1 MPLHFFRQ
9 KRNRGRS
16 HFVRF
21 MGKRGQRRRGQ
32 FAQIAVI
39 ETDYADIFRYMA
51 ACIGKLFNQPV
62 SDFVIMADDGRTGFQ
77 ISLDKVRKK
86 SGILFFLEKDEL
98 LESTSTF
105 LDGEITLFV
114 SAYT

>member
-1 MPLHFFRQ
+1 
-9 KRNRGRS
+9 
-16 HFVRF
+16 

-86 SGILFFLEKDEL
+86 SGILFF
-98 LESTSTF
+98 F
-105 LDGEITLFV
+105 GEGRAAR
-114 SAYT
+114 S